1 LGAGTLLDAGAVPT
15 TKNHLKQKPRK
26 FAGDLF
32 RSRFNKYLQNALQ
45 FDTTIR
51 STAVRDPLACG
62 ERALRSH
69 QAVRRLDVAGRCD
82 DEAAPVANPRL
93 SSN

>member
-51 STAVRDPLACG
+51 
-62 ERALRSH
+62 
-69 QAVRRLDVAGRCD
+69 
-82 DEAAPVANPRL
+82 
-93 SSN
+93 